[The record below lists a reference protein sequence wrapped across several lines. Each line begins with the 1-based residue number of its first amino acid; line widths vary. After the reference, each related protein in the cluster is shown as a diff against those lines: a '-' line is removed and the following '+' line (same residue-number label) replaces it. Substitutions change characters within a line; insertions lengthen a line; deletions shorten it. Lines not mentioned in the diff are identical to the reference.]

1 MANTTLTTRIVL
13 CSKNTASWA
22 TDTTVAMSGEMM
34 IEWTTQTID
43 GVSKTIPRIKIG
55 DGTHTFAELPY
66 VDKSNAE
73 IEALINDAQYDLPIA
88 TDSRLGGV
96 KIGTNISINST
107 SGVISVANGSTS
119 AKGVVQLSDST
130 SSTSTSLAATANA
143 VKSAYDRA
151 STAITNAATAQSTAE
166 SKVGSVALASGTNNG
181 TLKLTVD
188 GSATDNIAVTG
199 LGSAAYTASTAYAT
213 SAQGTKA
220 DNAMPKSGGTFTG
233 AVTLN
238 GAPTSNLHAATKKYV
253 DDEITSKL
261 SASDAMVFK
270 GTLGTGGTVTAVP
283 TSNVVKGD
291 TYKVITAGTWAGS
304 TCKVGDLLIAMTS
317 GSSVT
322 ANTTNWA
329 YVPSGNENETTVKY
343 VTDASSVT
351 VSTTANTGA
360 IALGSAAAKVVD
372 TSISAS
378 STSANLPT
386 SAAVATFVEG
396 KGYKTTDQNVKSE
409 LNTTAKAYITGT
421 TSSTTT
427 TGTQVFDTG
436 VYLSTTAGELVA
448 TKFSGAL
455 SGNVTGN
462 VTGNCSGSSGSCTG
476 NSATATALAASKN
489 FSITG
494 VGSADAVAF
503 NGSSNVALNLTSV
516 NCNGLVQTSGDTLV
530 LNGNF

>member
-1 MANTTLTTRIVL
+1 MANTTLNTRIVL
-13 CSKNTASWA
+13 CSKNAATWA

-34 IEWTTQTID
+34 IEWITDGSTTY
-43 GVSKTIPRIKIG
+43 PRIKIG

-66 VDKSNAE
+66 VDKTDAE
-73 IEALINDAQYDLPIA
+73 ISALINAAQYTLPKA
-88 TDSRLGGV
+88 TSTQLGGV
-96 KIGTNISINST
+96 MIGTNVDVDSGTGKISIKD
-107 SGVISVANGSTS
+107 GSTS
-119 AKGVVQLSDST
+119 QKGVVQLSSAT
-130 SSTSTSLAATANA
+130 NSTSTSLAATASA

-151 STAITNAATAQSTAE
+151 STAITNAATAQSTADG
-166 SKVGSVALASGTNNG
+166 KIASVALAGGTNNG

-188 GSATDNIAVTG
+188 GTATDNIAVTG
-199 LGSAAYTASTAYAT
+199 LGSAAYTASSAYAT

-233 AVTLN
+233 LITLS

-261 SASDAMVFK
+261 AASDAMVFK
-270 GTLGTGGTVTAVP
+270 GTLGTGGTITAVP
-283 TSNVVKGD
+283 TTNVVKGD

-304 TCKVGDLLIAMTS
+304 SCKVGDLLIALTS
-317 GSSVT
+317 GASVT
-322 ANTTNWA
+322 ATTANWA

-351 VSTTANTGA
+351 VSTTANTGD
-360 IALGSAAAKVVD
+360 IVLGNAAAKVVD
-372 TSISAS
+372 TSISAGSS
-378 STSANLPT
+378 STNLPT
-386 SAAVATFVEG
+386 SAAVASFVEG

-409 LNTTAKAYITGT
+409 PKTTTKAYITGT
-421 TSSTTT
+421 TSATTT
-427 TGTQVFDTG
+427 TGTQIFDTG

-448 TKFSGAL
+448 TKFTGAL
-455 SGNVTGN
+455 TGN

-476 NSATATALAASKN
+476 NANTATTLAASKN

-494 VGSADAVAF
+494 VGSAAAVSF

-530 LNGNF
+530 INGNF